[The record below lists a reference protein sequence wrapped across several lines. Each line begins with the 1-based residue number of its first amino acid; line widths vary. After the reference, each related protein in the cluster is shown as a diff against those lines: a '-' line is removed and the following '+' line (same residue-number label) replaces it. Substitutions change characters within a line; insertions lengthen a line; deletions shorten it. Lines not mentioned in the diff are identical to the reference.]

1 MHKLSLYLN
10 DSQYEKLEVLQED
23 SPFASPEEFANEVF
37 YTALLARWCKYKA
50 DGIQELLDSGN
61 YEEETERFVL
71 DGTEYE
77 VWCDGEFAVIS
88 AGDRDVCSYQLI
100 EGKLHYVLVNGTRV
114 RCSEDHQREIER
126 ALEHAGYT
134 LKDFTNDE
142 LEEELLIISS
152 TQKG

>member
-1 MHKLSLYLN
+1 MHKLSIYLN
-10 DSQYEKLEVLQED
+10 DSQYEKLQILQEK
-23 SPFASPEEFANEVF
+23 SPFDSPEEYANEAF
-37 YTALLARWCKYKA
+37 YSALLARWSRYKA
-50 DGIQELLDSGN
+50 DGIEKMLEDKSF
-61 YEEETERFVL
+61 EEETKRITL
-71 DGTEYE
+71 NDTEYE
-77 VWCDGEFAVIS
+77 VWCDGEFAVIT
-88 AGDRDVCSYQLI
+88 AGDMDVCSYQLI
-100 EGKLHYVLVNGTRV
+100 EGKLHYALVNGTRV